1 MNFFQFLDTYPWV
14 SVAAFAA
21 IQLWFFFGTQ
31 LKLNELS
38 HFFPSK
44 KWETNGDEEHLTLI
58 AEPEDSKNAQ
68 ELVK

>member
-21 IQLWFFFGTQ
+21 IQLWFFFSTQ

-44 KWETNGDEEHLTLI
+44 KWET
-58 AEPEDSKNAQ
+58 
-68 ELVK
+68 